1 MLSSYRTQAAAAPPS
16 TAASA
21 IAATMAL
28 LLPRGRR
35 VGSTGSDR
43 SARAGLG
50 ERRGSGGGSGCRT
63 GAGRRAGPRSS
74 ASCARAFSAS
84 SGSTSASSGLSGST
98 RRAYLA
104 RVDQGVPPSARLPVS
119 RGARGRGRTQAAT
132 RTAVV
137 TRPRHHEP
145 PVLAGARNEKPL
157 ERMAAQRGRIRGLYL
172 FPANAG
178 FLTGRAGGQDADRG
192 LLWPAPLR
200 GSPAVWA
207 KAMPPLWQYFLRLLA
222 HLRAIPAPS
231 MFGLTMR
238 FAATRRGGGGAISPL
253 IATLARGV
261 LRRCAVTIAEP
272 TKVQYA
278 RVSR

>member
-1 MLSSYRTQAAAAPPS
+1 VAVTGGLPRCCCVAGCSVSPELEMLSSYRTQAAAAPPS

-35 VGSTGSDR
+35 VGSTGSVR

-50 ERRGSGGGSGCRT
+50 ERRGSGGRSGCRT

-137 TRPRHHEP
+137 TNPAIMSHRCS
-145 PVLAGARNEKPL
+145 PVR
-157 ERMAAQRGRIRGLYL
+157 
-172 FPANAG
+172 
-178 FLTGRAGGQDADRG
+178 
-192 LLWPAPLR
+192 
-200 GSPAVWA
+200 
-207 KAMPPLWQYFLRLLA
+207 
-222 HLRAIPAPS
+222 
-231 MFGLTMR
+231 
-238 FAATRRGGGGAISPL
+238 ATRSHSSGWRPKEGGSGAYTSSL
-253 IATLARGV
+253 LMLGF
-261 LRRCAVTIAEP
+261 
-272 TKVQYA
+272 
-278 RVSR
+278 

>member
-1 MLSSYRTQAAAAPPS
+1 MVDPGRMTFPEWWAKVMPPLWQYFS
-16 TAASA
+16 RLRAKRQTSPS
-21 IAATMAL
+21 
-28 LLPRGRR
+28 LPPKGANRGP
-35 VGSTGSDR
+35 
-43 SARAGLG
+43 L
-50 ERRGSGGGSGCRT
+50 
-63 GAGRRAGPRSS
+63 
-74 ASCARAFSAS
+74 
-84 SGSTSASSGLSGST
+84 
-98 RRAYLA
+98 
-104 RVDQGVPPSARLPVS
+104 
-119 RGARGRGRTQAAT
+119 
-132 RTAVV
+132 
-137 TRPRHHEP
+137 RPF
-145 PVLAGARNEKPL
+145 PL
-157 ERMAAQRGRIRGLYL
+157 Q
-172 FPANAG
+172 
-178 FLTGRAGGQDADRG
+178 TGRFLGSHDGGHDGDRG